1 MSNIVNFPTFTEYG
15 PRRTE
20 ERRRLAHMF
29 AGKSIED
36 MRHMWDNISNYE
48 SFYHAPD
55 GQAYDCAD
63 IHLYMNMLGDGRYCA
78 V

>member
-1 MSNIVNFPTFTEYG
+1 MASILQFPKFTEYG
-15 PRRTE
+15 PRDAAERT
-20 ERRRLAHMF
+20 RLARMF

-36 MRHMWDNISNYE
+36 MRAMWDGVSDVD

-55 GQAYDCAD
+55 GSMYDCAD
-63 IHLYMNMLGDGRYCA
+63 IHLYMNMLGDGVYCA